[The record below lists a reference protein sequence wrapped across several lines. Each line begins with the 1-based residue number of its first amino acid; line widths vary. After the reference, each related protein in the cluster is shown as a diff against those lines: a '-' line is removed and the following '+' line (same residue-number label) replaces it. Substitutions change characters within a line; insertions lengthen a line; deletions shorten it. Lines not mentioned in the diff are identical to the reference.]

1 MKICVSTDDS
11 IKQAKTVQLQCIKN
25 VEGMID
31 KDPNLNIN
39 FMKKEEWRFIPPN
52 LPDNINYTPCEDFIN
67 FPKPHFKEKNN
78 LYNLHTKIFNT

>member
-39 FMKKEEWRFIPPN
+39 FMKKEE
-52 LPDNINYTPCEDFIN
+52 
-67 FPKPHFKEKNN
+67 
-78 LYNLHTKIFNT
+78 